1 MDLSGKIWVTTV
13 NIPVHLPVHIPV
25 TFTNLATH
33 KAGFQKLQFFRRR
46 IIKWDASSRWSIRPN
61 SAWDSKEITTI
72 GKTHPTLVCGSKAK
86 SFRKTTLEK
95 IQSYIREIAKFQEQI
110 QIAEISQARLH
121 YDTVQDYHRKFDQ
134 ITTNLLRP
142 IFTKTLQVEAEI
154 MLEERIQSYQMKDVT
169 ANTKSSSLIEPTIH
183 AAESENTFVDGKK
196 ISDILIIAIKLWRE
210 NEEPIIE
217 KFQFDLKVIQLVL
230 FKKCDILKVFLK
242 VGTGCICV
250 MITPT
255 FGQFLSKTLIRSKC

>member
-1 MDLSGKIWVTTV
+1 VV
-13 NIPVHLPVHIPV
+13 
-25 TFTNLATH
+25 
-33 KAGFQKLQFFRRR
+33 QKL
-46 IIKWDASSRWSIRPN
+46 N
-61 SAWDSKEITTI
+61 
-72 GKTHPTLVCGSKAK
+72 L
-86 SFRKTTLEK
+86 FRKTTLEK
-95 IQSYIREIAKFQEQI
+95 IKWYIREIAKFQEQI

-217 KFQFDLKVIQLVL
+217 KFQFDLKVIQVIL
-230 FKKCDILKVFLK
+230 FKK
-242 VGTGCICV
+242 
-250 MITPT
+250 
-255 FGQFLSKTLIRSKC
+255 S